1 MDSTDELMRTEVL
14 ETVDTAQ
21 DEFSYL
27 LTKMNEKT
35 TELIFE
41 NPLHGDLD
49 FSELADKGFK
59 DIEKIVFLKPGEVTN
74 LHNLPVGLKILDC
87 KYQLLSKIDSLPTTI
102 EELHLTGNYFAK
114 LDLLSYS
121 KLRILH
127 ISENEL
133 EELTGIPASMEEI
146 ECEDNNIKKLDFK
159 NATLL
164 TVLRC
169 SNNPILILEN
179 IPPSLTTL
187 ETDNSNYI
195 EMDDDEKEKG
205 EKKKKQPR
213 IDYLTSLYDYF
224 RLKNAYESKVSKMK
238 QNAFNRAPTKKQG
251 LLKSRAIKPPCIQCK
266 RPVGTVFSRKDSKYL
281 AVCGDANHPCPLNI
295 QIYSGHYFHN
305 DLLLDIYKEDMDKKK
320 EAIIKQKMDTLFNYI
335 SEKDSVKQ
343 FKVELEE
350 YATDSKMYA
359 DLIKKRDELHH
370 NVETELA
377 IRKDTKEMY
386 RLVDEIKHNIK
397 EYEKTK
403 NKETLRYSVGLYKN
417 ELTPIL
423 QHLRLKKYGIM
434 ETDVS
439 AEGETRLVQ
448 YKIPLHKM
456 DFTFGEPA
464 RVIKYSIGST

>member
-1 MDSTDELMRTEVL
+1 
-14 ETVDTAQ
+14 
-21 DEFSYL
+21 
-27 LTKMNEKT
+27 
-35 TELIFE
+35 
-41 NPLHGDLD
+41 
-49 FSELADKGFK
+49 
-59 DIEKIVFLKPGEVTN
+59 
-74 LHNLPVGLKILDC
+74 
-87 KYQLLSKIDSLPTTI
+87 
-102 EELHLTGNYFAK
+102 
-114 LDLLSYS
+114 
-121 KLRILH
+121 
-127 ISENEL
+127 
-133 EELTGIPASMEEI
+133 
-146 ECEDNNIKKLDFK
+146 
-159 NATLL
+159 
-164 TVLRC
+164 
-169 SNNPILILEN
+169 
-179 IPPSLTTL
+179 
-187 ETDNSNYI
+187 
-195 EMDDDEKEKG
+195 
-205 EKKKKQPR
+205 
-213 IDYLTSLYDYF
+213 
-224 RLKNAYESKVSKMK
+224 
-238 QNAFNRAPTKKQG
+238 
-251 LLKSRAIKPPCIQCK
+251 
-266 RPVGTVFSRKDSKYL
+266 
-281 AVCGDANHPCPLNI
+281 
-295 QIYSGHYFHN
+295 
-305 DLLLDIYKEDMDKKK
+305 MDKKK

>member
-1 MDSTDELMRTEVL
+1 MDSTDELLRVEVL
-14 ETVDTAQ
+14 ETGDTAQ
-21 DEFSYL
+21 EEFAYL

-49 FSELADKGFK
+49 FSELGDKGFK
-59 DIEKIVFLKPGEVTN
+59 NIEKIVFLKPGEVAH
-74 LHNLPVGLKILDC
+74 LHNLPAGLKILDC
-87 KYQLLSKIDSLPTTI
+87 KYQLISKIDSMPTTV
-102 EELHLTGNYFAK
+102 EELYLTGNYFVK

-133 EELTGIPASMEEI
+133 EELSGIPESLEEI
-146 ECEDNNIKKLDFK
+146 ECEDNNIKRLDLK
-159 NATLL
+159 NAIKLN
-164 TVLRC
+164 VLRC
-169 SNNPILILEN
+169 SNNPILVLEN
-179 IPPSLTTL
+179 VPSSLTTL

-195 EMDDDEKEKG
+195 EMDAEEKG

-238 QNAFNRAPTKKQG
+238 QNAFHRAPTKKQG
-251 LLKSRAIKPPCIQCK
+251 LIKSRAVKPQCIQCK

-281 AVCGDANHPCPLNI
+281 AVCGDASHPCPLNI

-320 EAIIKQKMDTLFNYI
+320 TSIIKQKMDTLFNYI
-335 SEKDSVKQ
+335 SEKESVKQ
-343 FKVELEE
+343 FKSELEE
-350 YATDSKMYA
+350 YTSDSKMYE
-359 DLIKKRDELHH
+359 DLIKKHDDLHN
-370 NVETELA
+370 NVETILA

-386 RLVDEIKHNIK
+386 RIIDEIKHNIK
-397 EYEKTK
+397 DYEKTK
-403 NKETLRYSVGLYKN
+403 NKETMRYAVGLYKN

-434 ETDVS
+434 ETDIS
-439 AEGETRLVQ
+439 TEEDTRLIQ

-464 RVIKYSIGST
+464 RVIKFSVSST

>member
-1 MDSTDELMRTEVL
+1 MDSTDELLRTEVL
-14 ETVDTAQ
+14 ETGDTAQ

-27 LTKMNEKT
+27 LGKMNEKT

-49 FSELADKGFK
+49 FSELGDKGFK
-59 DIEKIVFLKPGEVTN
+59 NIEKIVFLKPGEVTH

-87 KYQLLSKIDSLPTTI
+87 KYQLISKIDSMPTTI
-102 EELHLTGNYFAK
+102 EELYLTGNYFAK

-133 EELTGIPASMEEI
+133 EELTGIPESLEEI
-146 ECEDNNIKKLDFK
+146 DCEDNNIKRLDLKNTIKLTILK
-159 NATLL
+159 
-164 TVLRC
+164 C
-169 SNNPILILEN
+169 SNNPILVLEN
-179 IPPSLTTL
+179 VPSSLTTL

-195 EMDDDEKEKG
+195 EMDGEEKG
-205 EKKKKQPR
+205 EKKKKLPR

-224 RLKNAYESKVSKMK
+224 RLKNAYELKISKMK
-238 QNAFNRAPTKKQG
+238 QNAFHRAPNKKQG
-251 LLKSRAIKPPCIQCK
+251 LIKSRAVKPQCIQCK
-266 RPVGTVFSRKDSKYL
+266 RPVGTIFSRKDSKYL
-281 AVCGDANHPCPLNI
+281 AICGDATHPCPLNI

-320 EAIIKQKMDTLFNYI
+320 SAIIKQKMDTLFNYI
-335 SEKDSVKQ
+335 SEKESVKQ
-343 FKVELEE
+343 FKSELEE
-350 YATDSKMYA
+350 YTSDSKMYA
-359 DLIKKRDELHH
+359 DLIKKRDELH
-370 NVETELA
+370 NNIETGLA

-386 RLVDEIKHNIK
+386 RIIDEIKHNIK
-397 EYEKTK
+397 DYEKTN
-403 NKETLRYSVGLYKN
+403 NKETLHYAVGLYKN

-423 QHLRLKKYGIM
+423 QHLRMKKYGIM

-439 AEGETRLVQ
+439 ADGDTRLIQ

-464 RVIKYSIGST
+464 RVIKFSVSST